1 MNPALAPWPPV
12 PWLMAFSLFVGL
24 FSSWDAPL
32 TLLLLHIQ
40 NPHLLCRCRGEGAA
54 GRCSDCLIEVKSL
67 LPWSVLCLYNPRCV
81 LLCSRPGPGFP
92 GQPSRQTFCFFVN
105 REMPQKSYHCG
116 IQMPSPRL
124 SLLLRSGSKISCQ
137 HAFLKTVVLVAI
149 PGVWRCSGIFV
160 KGMGFGPSC

>member
-1 MNPALAPWPPV
+1 MRWPPV
-12 PWLMAFSLFVGL
+12 PWFMAFSLFVGL

-32 TLLLLHIQ
+32 PLCCCCISKTLI
-40 NPHLLCRCRGEGAA
+40 CFAGVSGASA
-54 GRCSDCLIEVKSL
+54 GRCSDCLIEGQVS
-67 LPWSVLCLYNPRCV
+67 PWSVLCLCCPSLSVCFSVSDLVQASRAALTSDLLFLCV
-81 LLCSRPGPGFP
+81 
-92 GQPSRQTFCFFVN
+92 

-116 IQMPSPRL
+116 IQMLSPRL